1 MRTFILALGIVSIL
15 SFGCKDDKKNSA
27 PNKMKTVMAVHDEVM
42 PRMGE
47 IGKLVAEL
55 KAKED
60 STEVGMRYTAARK
73 ELQEAHKGM
82 MDWMQNFGNRFTP
95 DEILNDAALTDEKTK
110 WLDEEEINVQKV
122 ADDINTSIANAKRLL
137 EQE

>member
-1 MRTFILALGIVSIL
+1 
-15 SFGCKDDKKNSA
+15 
-27 PNKMKTVMAVHDEVM
+27 MAVHDEVM